1 MLKGDTSYTWTFD
14 SDWQSASK
22 AAFQLAS
29 GPLISNEQFSAG
41 GATSVR
47 GYLAAERTADDGYLL
62 SQELR
67 TPSLARFAGTWM
79 QDWRFYAFAEGAQLY
94 LRDELPDQD
103 ANYALASVGLGT
115 RASLSKWLSGS
126 LDWGYPLLEGPN
138 TSKQESRL
146 HFNLQ
151 ATF

>member
-1 MLKGDTSYTWTFD
+1 MLFRS
-14 SDWQSASK
+14 
-22 AAFQLAS
+22 
-29 GPLISNEQFSAG
+29 
-41 GATSVR
+41 
-47 GYLAAERTADDGYLL
+47 
-62 SQELR
+62 
-67 TPSLARFAGTWM
+67 
-79 QDWRFYAFAEGAQLY
+79 
-94 LRDELPDQD
+94 QD

-126 LDWGYPLLEGPN
+126 VDWGYPLLEGPN